1 MDLNWFQSILYGLFS
16 GLAEILPVSAPA
28 HRAILLKL
36 FGQSSESPLLALML
50 HASSF
55 AALYYS
61 CHTQILRL
69 IRAQKLAAIPKR
81 RRKRPLDADSLTD
94 VRILKIT
101 LIPIILGF
109 AFYLKA
115 STLTGSLL
123 ILGALLVVNGVILYL
138 PQYLPGSNKKSG
150 TMSRVDGLLMGLGGG
165 LSVLPGI
172 SPVGTASSIG
182 LVCGGDRQYVL
193 NTSLVMNLFVLLGF
207 IVFDFVTMFSGGV
220 GALSFGVFF
229 GYILAAAAAFG
240 GVYLGVKIMRALA
253 VNIGFGV
260 FAYYSW
266 GVGLLCMILY
276 IMI

>member
-1 MDLNWFQSILYGLFS
+1 MDLNLLQSILYGLLS

-28 HRAILLKL
+28 HRALLLKL
-36 FGQSSESPLLALML
+36 FGGGSESPLRMLLM
-50 HASSF
+50 HISTF

-69 IRAQKLAAIPKR
+69 LRAQKLAAIPKK

-94 VRILKIT
+94 IRILKIS

-109 AFYLKA
+109 VFYTKA
-115 STLTGSLL
+115 SALASNLL
-123 ILGALLVVNGVILYL
+123 ILGVLLLINGVILYV

-150 TMSRVDGLLMGLGGG
+150 TMSRFDGLLMGLGGG

-172 SPVGTASSIG
+172 SSVGTTTSIG
-182 LVCGGDRQYVL
+182 LVCGGDRQYVI
-193 NTSLVMNLFVLLGF
+193 NTALIMNLFVTAGL
-207 IVFDFVTMFSGGV
+207 IIFDFVAIFSAGV
-220 GALSFGVFF
+220 GALSFGVLF
-229 GYILAAAAAFG
+229 GYILSALAVFG
-240 GVYLGVKIMRALA
+240 GVYLGVRIVRILA
-253 VNIGFGV
+253 ANIGFGM

-266 GVGLLCMILY
+266 GAGLLAMILY